1 MMRLPF
7 SVLCGECLV
16 VAGPG
21 DGTAGQPHC
30 EGRTRLP
37 GEWRGGGHDL
47 QETGVEEGAGQA
59 ESGPSREDCLLA
71 LTTGG
76 GQPQAGRQHLHPHHD
91 VLLGEGLDGADV
103 GPGVGHG
110 DGVDD
115 EDPVVGWL
123 VEDGVPVVPGEGE
136 VAHGQEV
143 QGVVPGDGP
152 RDEGG
157 LPQEV
162 VEVSVVIELKCFD
175 GRGQTHICIVRDS
188 CNQTFMTDKQNLETS
203 NSTATADFSHC
214 FLQNLIFIVY
224 SLQSKQ

>member
-1 MMRLPF
+1 MRLPF
-7 SVLCGECLV
+7 SVLCGEGFV

-30 EGRTRLP
+30 EGRSRLP
-37 GEWRGGGHDL
+37 GQGRGGGHDL
-47 QETGVEEGAGQA
+47 QEAGVEEGAGQA
-59 ESGPSREDCLLA
+59 ESSPSREDRPSLLA

-76 GQPQAGRQHLHPHHD
+76 GQPQARRQHLDPHHD

-103 GPGVGHG
+103 CPGVGHG

-115 EDPVVGWL
+115 EDPVVNWL

-136 VAHGQEV
+136 VAHRQEV

-152 RDEGG
+152 GDQGG

-162 VEVSVVIELKCFD
+162 VEVSVFIKLKCLTEED
-175 GRGQTHICIVRDS
+175 KHNSVLTETRAIKDS
-188 CNQTFMTDKQNLETS
+188 
-203 NSTATADFSHC
+203 
-214 FLQNLIFIVY
+214 
-224 SLQSKQ
+224 